1 MKAIRRTLAG
11 RRMRR
16 VRQRLAV
23 AVLLLAAADRD
34 APSFFAAALVSR
46 PARAGAGSLA
56 ASAAAAASSPSGSS
70 LLGAAGLALPPGAAS
85 EITEPACLDAIRR
98 LRAAQVPVPGE
109 VHPDGRVSVTYA
121 RWPAQQTP
129 PRAALGRWSP
139 PPPPPAV
146 VLVHGFD
153 SSCLEYRRLGPR
165 LAERGIDAYAV
176 DLLGWGFSQL
186 GGGVA
191 TYSAQA
197 KIQALRGFLET
208 VVVPSSSSSTYVIA
222 GASLGGAAAIEVA
235 ADDPSCRGLVLLD
248 AQGFVDGIGPMSL
261 LPAPL
266 AGLGAEVLKSV
277 PLRSSAN
284 QMSYRDKER
293 YATDEAVAIG
303 RLHCLRD
310 GWKDALVSFMRSG
323 GFSPSSKVPAVA
335 KPSLVLWGRQD
346 EILDGEEFA
355 NKFVETLPD
364 ARLSWVEE
372 CGHVPHLEQP
382 DVTAD
387 AVAAF
392 VRERVLGSS
401 PESGVALGL
410 VPSQLGAWGL
420 AAAGATA
427 FMAGFAADF
436 LPVH

>member
-1 MKAIRRTLAG
+1 M
-11 RRMRR
+11 
-16 VRQRLAV
+16 V
-23 AVLLLAAADRD
+23 VLLPDT
-34 APSFFAAALVSR
+34 SQ
-46 PARAGAGSLA
+46 
-56 ASAAAAASSPSGSS
+56 
-70 LLGAAGLALPPGAAS
+70 
-85 EITEPACLDAIRR
+85 ITEPACLDAIRR
-98 LRAAQVPVPGE
+98 LRAAQVPVTE
-109 VHPDGRVSVTYA
+109 DVHPEGRVSVTYVY
-121 RWPAQQTP
+121 WPAAQKIPSSRTLFRQSP
-129 PRAALGRWSP
+129 SPSPSFP
-139 PPPPPAV
+139 PPVV

-153 SSCLEYRRLGPR
+153 SSCLEYRRLGPC

-186 GGGVA
+186 RDGV
-191 TYSAQA
+191 TTFSAQA
-197 KIQALRGFLET
+197 KIQALRGFLQT
-208 VVVPSSSSSTYVIA
+208 VVSSSSSSSSSSSYVIA

-235 ADDPSCRGLVLLD
+235 ADDPCCRGLVLLD

-261 LPAPL
+261 LPTPL
-266 AGLGAEVLKSV
+266 ASLGVEVLKSV

-284 QMSYRDKER
+284 QMSYHDKDR
-293 YATDEAVAIG
+293 YATDEAVTIG

-310 GWKDALVSFMRSG
+310 GWKDALISFMQSG

-355 NKFVETLPD
+355 NKFIETLPD
-364 ARLSWVEE
+364 AQLQWIEE

-392 VRERVLGSS
+392 VRQRVLGSS
-401 PESGVALGL
+401 PPSAVSDGLL

-427 FMAGFAADF
+427 FLAGFAADF